1 MSTLTEYSGTYRI
14 ESLKGA
20 DNYLAWRI
28 QMSDILFAYEVWDHI
43 EGMATTRPEDTTLAL
58 IWDKADRKALT
69 AIRLRISAGMM
80 TYVLSVTMAKA
91 AWDALANVFNTQGA
105 LAKVLARRRFLR
117 YQIEEEAS
125 MEEEIR
131 KIRQLREELALL
143 NSKIEDDE
151 FAITLLTAL
160 PLS

>member
-14 ESLKGA
+14 EPLKGA

-69 AIRLRISAGMM
+69 AIRLRITAGMM
-80 TYVLSVTMAKA
+80 TYVLSARTVMRA
-91 AWDALANVFNTQGA
+91 AGFHQDSMDSSIALTRGVA
-105 LAKVLARRRFLR
+105 L
-117 YQIEEEAS
+117 
-125 MEEEIR
+125 
-131 KIRQLREELALL
+131 
-143 NSKIEDDE
+143 
-151 FAITLLTAL
+151 TL
-160 PLS
+160 